1 MLVHTDAFVRP
12 SIAPAGLSC
21 CRPVKMQLLTFL
33 AASLVAAF
41 LPSLVCVPIIRALAP
56 VLGLVDHPGHRKVHS
71 NPTPMGGGIAV
82 AFGIIVP
89 IFLILMLPS
98 STAKHL
104 VGLESMMAA
113 LQADELQFRQVAAIL
128 AGGTVL
134 FIVGLADDRW
144 NLPWKIRLVA
154 QLGVACGVTAMGV
167 QATVFVSQP
176 WIGFA
181 ITVLWI
187 VVLTNAMNF
196 LDNMDA
202 LSAGIGLIACLLFAG
217 ILLTLVAT
225 PHWAVAFGL
234 LITAGSLGGFLVWNR
249 PPASIFMGDCGS
261 NLIGSIL
268 ATLTVSGTFYQSSG
282 SRHVILAPLCVLAVP
297 LYDFCTVIL
306 IRLRQGRSPFHGD
319 KSHFSH
325 RLVDI
330 GFKPAHAV
338 MTIHLATLMTGLGG
352 LLLYKVPDWTG
363 ALLVV
368 ALILCVLSVVAIL
381 ETVGRRSS
389 VQQRTTIESLQPAS
403 PPSAV
408 DGRGRPL
415 SAETIVANPP
425 EKA

>member
-1 MLVHTDAFVRP
+1 
-12 SIAPAGLSC
+12 
-21 CRPVKMQLLTFL
+21 MQLLMFL
-33 AASLVAAF
+33 AASLLAAF
-41 LPSLVCVPIIRALAP
+41 IPSLICVPIVRALAP
-56 VLGLVDHPGHRKVHS
+56 FLGLVDQPGHRKVHS

-82 AFGIIVP
+82 AIGILLP
-89 IFLILMLPS
+89 ILLILLLPNS
-98 STAKHL
+98 EL
-104 VGLESMMAA
+104 QRLLGLESM
-113 LQADELQFRQVAAIL
+113 LAIL
-128 AGGTVL
+128 RSNEAQLRQMVAILVGGATL
-134 FIVGLADDRW
+134 FLVGLADDRW
-144 NLPWKIRLVA
+144 NLPWTIRLVA
-154 QLGVACGVTAMGV
+154 QLSVACGVTAMGV

-176 WIGFA
+176 WIGFV

-217 ILLTLVAT
+217 ILLTLVPS
-225 PHWAVAFGL
+225 PHWVVAFGL

-261 NLIGSIL
+261 NLVGFLL
-268 ATLTVSGTFYQSSG
+268 ATLTVSGTFYQDGG

-330 GFKPAHAV
+330 GLKPAHAV
-338 MTIHLATLMTGLGG
+338 LTIHLATLMTGLGG

-389 VQQRTTIESLQPAS
+389 VRQRTAIESLQAEPTGPAGDPKHAAS
-403 PPSAV
+403 SATQTNGDPP
-408 DGRGRPL
+408 GML
-415 SAETIVANPP
+415 
-425 EKA
+425 